1 MRLPVQLS
9 AIVCICLFATG
20 AALAQRTNHQHTSAP
35 TMVSGSGPTIVAFF
49 PVTPAE
55 ADSDGDV
62 SEAFSD
68 FTFYAHK
75 AAPRLKRAGIQFR
88 VVNERSFQLRI
99 NGRVVVVRVG
109 EDSGYCL
116 IGPGKKPYIE
126 RGVMTDDDLVVEAR
140 KYFGIAIP

>member
-20 AALAQRTNHQHTSAP
+20 AALAQRTNHQHTNAP
-35 TMVSGSGPTIVAFF
+35 TMVSGPTIVAFF

-62 SEAFSD
+62 SEALSD

-75 AAPRLKRAGIQFR
+75 AAPRLKRAGIQFK

-109 EDSGYCL
+109 EDSGYYL
-116 IGPGKKPYIE
+116 VGPGKKPHME
-126 RGVMTDDDLVVEAR
+126 RGVMTDDDLVVGAR